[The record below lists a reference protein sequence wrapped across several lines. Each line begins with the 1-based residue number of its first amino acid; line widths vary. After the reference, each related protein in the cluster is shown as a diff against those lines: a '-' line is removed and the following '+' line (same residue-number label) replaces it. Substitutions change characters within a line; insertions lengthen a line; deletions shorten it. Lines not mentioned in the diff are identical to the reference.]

1 VVAQERDVNANDKRG
16 EGAAPPALKKDWRF
30 YAGLVAMAAAIILPL
45 AAIFV
50 PLLGL
55 STAHSAVLVGILVA
69 GGPEVLCILAV
80 VLLGKDTFN
89 YLAHL
94 AKTAVRR
101 AVVETPASRTR
112 YYLALAVMLVSW
124 LPAYLYAYLPSAFPG
139 GDTRIYIL
147 AAMDLAFCGK
157 RLSHGGRILGEG
169 KADLHLR
176 GQGLTSR
183 SLRRRCSPAP
193 QDKLQIADVDE

>member
-1 VVAQERDVNANDKRG
+1 
-16 EGAAPPALKKDWRF
+16 
-30 YAGLVAMAAAIILPL
+30 M
-45 AAIFV
+45 

-69 GGPEVLCILAV
+69 GGPEVLCILAI

-89 YLAHL
+89 YFAHL

-112 YYLALAVMLVSW
+112 YHVGLAIMLVSW
-124 LPAYLYAYLPSAFPG
+124 LPAYLYAYLPGALPG

-147 AAMDLAFCGK
+147 AVMDLAFVASVFLMGAEFWEK
-157 RLSHGGRILGEG
+157 ARRIFIYEG
-169 KADLHLR
+169 KD
-176 GQGLTSR
+176 
-183 SLRRRCSPAP
+183 
-193 QDKLQIADVDE
+193 

>member
-1 VVAQERDVNANDKRG
+1 MSPHDKRG
-16 EGAAPPALKKDWRF
+16 EGAAPPPAFKKDWRF

-55 STAHSAVLVGILVA
+55 STTPHSAVLVGILVA

-80 VLLGKDTFN
+80 VLLGKATFN
-89 YLAHL
+89 YFAHL

-112 YYLALAVMLVSW
+112 YYVGLAIMLVSW
-124 LPAYLYAYLPSAFPG
+124 LPAYLYAYLPGAFPG
-139 GDTRIYIL
+139 GNTRIYIL
-147 AAMDLAFCGK
+147 AVMDLAFVASVFLMGAEFWGK
-157 RLSHGGRILGEG
+157 ARRIFIYEG
-169 KADLHLR
+169 K
-176 GQGLTSR
+176 
-183 SLRRRCSPAP
+183 
-193 QDKLQIADVDE
+193 V

>member
-1 VVAQERDVNANDKRG
+1 MSANDERG

-69 GGPEVLCILAV
+69 GGPEVLCILAIV
-80 VLLGKDTFN
+80 PLGKDTFN
-89 YLAHL
+89 YFAHL

-101 AVVETPASRTR
+101 AVVETPASRTHYHVR
-112 YYLALAVMLVSW
+112 LAIMLVSW
-124 LPAYLYAYLPSAFPG
+124 LPYLYAYLPGAFPG

-147 AAMDLAFCGK
+147 AVMDLAFVASVFLMAAEFWEK
-157 RLSHGGRILGEG
+157 ARRIFIYEG
-169 KADLHLR
+169 KD
-176 GQGLTSR
+176 
-183 SLRRRCSPAP
+183 
-193 QDKLQIADVDE
+193 